1 MHIVEYVIPLGENV
15 RKRHYHEAERGRIKS
30 FVVQLEAFIEQGW
43 KPVIRY
49 DCVHGFPHI
58 DYYDKRGE
66 KKKEKLNMTLEDA
79 LVLADEDIKENRTK
93 YIERFMKG
101 AKL

>member
-1 MHIVEYVIPLGENV
+1 MKIVEYVIPLGENA

-30 FVVQLEAFIEQGW
+30 FVAQLEVFIEQSW

-58 DYYDKRGE
+58 DYYNKRGE
-66 KKKEKLNMTLEDA
+66 KRKEELSMTLEDA
-79 LVLADEDIKENRTK
+79 LVLADEDIKENWMK

-101 AKL
+101 ARP